1 MFAEIFVSILMALLM
16 MSLIGCVVFC
26 LCRFRQRPAVVT
38 GAGGFIM
45 AAVATPNKVRTVK
58 PSDNNI

>member
-16 MSLIGCVVFC
+16 MIFIGCVVFC
-26 LCRFRQRPAVVT
+26 LCRYKQRPAVVT

-58 PSDNNI
+58 RSDNNI